1 MKFGLDSEHIHL
13 TDSDLRNR
21 PFQHSI
27 TTLMAGLDSY
37 LVQKNDTRSL
47 QLSALRTSLDS
58 RFPEH
63 ISAEVFH
70 LHWPAGV
77 WGPRSFEQAR
87 LRGVEVIQTLHDDFP
102 FTGGCHNA
110 GLCTKYETGC
120 SQCPLVKPMFWSLT
134 SSSQAAKSRSLASQ
148 RPVITAQSNWML
160 ERALKSV
167 VLKNARTHKIP
178 NVISEAFFTDRL
190 ALQGME
196 ASIESPLRIGFIAA
210 NVEDPNKGFDAAIQT
225 LQASGLSFVFRVVGE
240 SSRKINSSNGPVH
253 FLGPLT
259 SSQLVYECESWDF
272 LFVNSLQENSP
283 TVISEMACIG
293 VPTLSVEVGAISEM
307 IREYGLGGT
316 LWKNYTPLE
325 FRDSALKLR
334 SIATSRSKSDL
345 SARARLLHS
354 PRVLHE
360 GYLRAYAS
368 ED

>member
-1 MKFGLDSEHIHL
+1 
-13 TDSDLRNR
+13 
-21 PFQHSI
+21 
-27 TTLMAGLDSY
+27 
-37 LVQKNDTRSL
+37 
-47 QLSALRTSLDS
+47 
-58 RFPEH
+58 
-63 ISAEVFH
+63 
-70 LHWPAGV
+70 
-77 WGPRSFEQAR
+77 
-87 LRGVEVIQTLHDDFP
+87 
-102 FTGGCHNA
+102 
-110 GLCTKYETGC
+110 
-120 SQCPLVKPMFWSLT
+120 MFWSLT